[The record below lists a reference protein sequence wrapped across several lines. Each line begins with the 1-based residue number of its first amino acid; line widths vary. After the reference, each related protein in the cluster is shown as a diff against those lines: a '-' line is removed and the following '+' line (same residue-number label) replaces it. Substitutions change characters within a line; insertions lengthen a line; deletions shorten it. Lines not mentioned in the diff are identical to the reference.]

1 MTINQGDIV
10 RSNGRIATMQE
21 GRRRFA
27 EFDGA
32 LVLDVEDS
40 NITVSPIGKRAKLVC
55 QDDDLHIA
63 KAAAQESTPAAKPAT
78 PSLKRLQAEPEPV
91 AKETP
96 KRRAPAKKKPAA
108 RRRRTS

>member
-10 RSNGRIATMQE
+10 RSNGRIATQQD
-21 GRRRFA
+21 GRRRWI

-40 NITVSPIGKRAKLVC
+40 NITVSPLGKKAVLIC
-55 QDDDLHIA
+55 QQDDLHLA
-63 KAAAQESTPAAKPAT
+63 KAAAAQASTPAAKPAT
-78 PSLKRLQAEPEPV
+78 PSLKRLQAEPEP
-91 AKETP
+91 KQETP
-96 KRRAPAKKKPAA
+96 KRRAPGKKPAT